1 MLPSS
6 CALKGVAHPQ
16 APDGIP
22 KHRCVSQE
30 TLEPIHPRMYFVPSA
45 VSGTDG
51 YLTFHKTA
59 YDQYAALSA
68 APYTAG
74 GFEPLTETPLIAVAH
89 GSQWPRPCRHICTS
103 LSERSSLGLPPTPRP
118 NSSF

>member
-1 MLPSS
+1 L
-6 CALKGVAHPQ
+6 AVVAFEPLAKYQVCFLLRAERSGPQ

-22 KHRCVSQE
+22 KHRSVSQE

-68 APYTAG
+68 APLPA
-74 GFEPLTETPLIAVAH
+74 
-89 GSQWPRPCRHICTS
+89 TS
-103 LSERSSLGLPPTPRP
+103 NR
-118 NSSF
+118 